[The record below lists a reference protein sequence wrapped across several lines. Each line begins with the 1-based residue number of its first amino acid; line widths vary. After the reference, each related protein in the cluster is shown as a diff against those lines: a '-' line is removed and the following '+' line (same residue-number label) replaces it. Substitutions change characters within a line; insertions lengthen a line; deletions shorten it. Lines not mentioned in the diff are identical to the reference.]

1 MAFPTPAA
9 VLVDENMHI
18 HRGKR
23 ADAPRA
29 KPLKPSEKKPGLQER
44 KALQDVSNFANGTAL
59 KDRSMKERSQQRK
72 ALQNVTNTI
81 QSKDR
86 PTLKEQ
92 RSTLKERSTL
102 GKQDM
107 IKNPMNILTDEEMKK
122 CHEWAKDGVE
132 GAHFYD
138 HQKADKDMQDKR
150 VKKKVANVMSALDGW
165 PNMVFDRVMFPAMEV
180 DKFFEEDKELELE
193 PEILPGISWG
203 LSRSDDKAKLAEDS
217 FTDGE
222 LDQYPSLDNHPVMF
236 ELKDEP
242 AIPQLGVY

>member
-9 VLVDENMHI
+9 VLLDENMHI

-29 KPLKPSEKKPGLQER
+29 PLKPSVKKPGLQER

-72 ALQNVTNTI
+72 ALQNVINTI

-92 RSTLKERSTL
+92 RSIMKERSTL
-102 GKQDM
+102 GKDEV
-107 IKNPMNILTDEEMKK
+107 IKNPMKILTDEEIKK

-132 GAHFYD
+132 SAHFHDY
-138 HQKADKDMQDKR
+138 QKSDKDLQDKR
-150 VKKKVANVMSALDGW
+150 VKKKVANVISALDGW
-165 PNMVFDRVMFPAMEV
+165 PNVFDRVMFPATEV
-180 DKFFEEDKELELE
+180 AKFFEEEKELELE
-193 PEILPGISWG
+193 MEEEILPNISWG
-203 LSRSDDKAKLAEDS
+203 LSHSGDKAKVAEDS
-217 FTDGE
+217 FTDDE
-222 LDQYPSLDNHPVMF
+222 LDQYPFLDNNPVMF
-236 ELKDEP
+236 ELRDEP
-242 AIPQLGVY
+242 ATPQLGVY